1 VTVGRTRRLTLRD
14 AAQVL
19 GISKEAVRKRVKRG
33 TLPSDVGEDGRRY
46 VYLDAGGDAGAPRG
60 GAVPGPYDPRD
71 ELIATLK
78 EQLEAERNAHAETRR
93 IAYTLAQ
100 RVPEL
105 APPRDEPRAPE
116 TDAEEPE
123 ATDTPTG
130 QVDRETGVQ
139 RRSWWRRWFGFY
151 DRGGGPGSGELS
163 SPAGFLLHPPSR
175 NTGACRGGREFLHS
189 RKVGE

>member
-1 VTVGRTRRLTLRD
+1 MGVTVGRTRRLTLRD

-46 VYLDAGGDAGAPRG
+46 VYLDAGGDAGPPRG
-60 GAVPGPYDPRD
+60 GTVPGPHDHRD

-105 APPRDEPRAPE
+105 EPPRDEPHGPE
-116 TDAEEPE
+116 TDAETSEG
-123 ATDTPTG
+123 TDTPTG
-130 QVDRETGVQ
+130 QVDRETASS
-139 RRSWWRRWFGFY
+139 RPRSWWRRFFGF
-151 DRGGGPGSGELS
+151 E
-163 SPAGFLLHPPSR
+163 
-175 NTGACRGGREFLHS
+175 
-189 RKVGE
+189 

>member
-1 VTVGRTRRLTLRD
+1 MGVTVGQTRRLTLRD

-46 VYLDAGGDAGAPRG
+46 VYLDAGGDAGPPRG

-105 APPRDEPRAPE
+105 ESPREEPRGPE
-116 TDAEEPE
+116 TVTETTEGI
-123 ATDTPTG
+123 DTPT
-130 QVDRETGVQ
+130 DRETSVQ
-139 RRSWWRRWFGFY
+139 RRSWWRRFFGF
-151 DRGGGPGSGELS
+151 E
-163 SPAGFLLHPPSR
+163 
-175 NTGACRGGREFLHS
+175 
-189 RKVGE
+189 

>member
-1 VTVGRTRRLTLRD
+1 LTLRD

-46 VYLDAGGDAGAPRG
+46 VYLDAGGDAGGDARPPRG

-100 RVPEL
+100 RIPEL
-105 APPRDEPRAPE
+105 EPPQGTPSPEPHGPD
-116 TDAEEPE
+116 TDAETSEG
-123 ATDTPTG
+123 TDTLT
-130 QVDRETGVQ
+130 DRVE
-139 RRSWWRRWFGFY
+139 REKPSSRPRSWWRRFFGF
-151 DRGGGPGSGELS
+151 E
-163 SPAGFLLHPPSR
+163 
-175 NTGACRGGREFLHS
+175 
-189 RKVGE
+189 

>member
-1 VTVGRTRRLTLRD
+1 LPLRD

-46 VYLDAGGDAGAPRG
+46 VYLDAGGDAGPPHG

-93 IAYTLAQ
+93 ITYTLAQ
-100 RVPEL
+100 RSHEL
-105 APPRDEPRAPE
+105 EAGTPRDEPHGTE
-116 TDAEEPE
+116 TVSEGEPGTE
-123 ATDTPTG
+123 RLAWDTGEPRG
-130 QVDRETGVQ
+130 
-139 RRSWWRRWFGFY
+139 RSWLRRLF
-151 DRGGGPGSGELS
+151 E
-163 SPAGFLLHPPSR
+163 
-175 NTGACRGGREFLHS
+175 
-189 RKVGE
+189 

>member
-1 VTVGRTRRLTLRD
+1 LTLRD

-46 VYLDAGGDAGAPRG
+46 VYLDAGGDAGPPRRVP
-60 GAVPGPYDPRD
+60 GAVPGTYDDPRD

-93 IAYTLAQ
+93 ITYTLAQ

-105 APPRDEPRAPE
+105 APGSLREEPHGPE
-116 TDAEEPE
+116 TVAEEPE
-123 ATDTPTG
+123 GTDAPP
-130 QVDRETGVQ
+130 DRGDPETGVQ
-139 RRSWWRRWFGFY
+139 RRSWLYRFFFG
-151 DRGGGPGSGELS
+151 P
-163 SPAGFLLHPPSR
+163 
-175 NTGACRGGREFLHS
+175 
-189 RKVGE
+189 